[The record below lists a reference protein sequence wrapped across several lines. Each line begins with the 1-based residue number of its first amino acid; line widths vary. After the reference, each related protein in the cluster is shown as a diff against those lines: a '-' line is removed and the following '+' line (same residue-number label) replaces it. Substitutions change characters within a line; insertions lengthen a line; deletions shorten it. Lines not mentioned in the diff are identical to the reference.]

1 MVAVWGRG
9 NWVVGYVGGYSEARR
24 GSRVSSPGRA
34 ACRIGRRSGGGGA
47 PAAPGRALGGCLVF
61 PGFVFAWGALLSVV
75 GKAGGGSMFWPS
87 GSEDVIELELRFS
100 ASSHVPCL

>member
-9 NWVVGYVGGYSEARR
+9 NWVVGYVGGCSGARR

-34 ACRIGRRSGGGGA
+34 ACRVGRRSGGGGA

-61 PGFVFAWGALLSVV
+61 PGFIFAWGALLSVV
-75 GKAGGGSMFWPS
+75 GRAEGGLFFGQV
-87 GSEDVIELELRFS
+87 GLRM
-100 ASSHVPCL
+100 L